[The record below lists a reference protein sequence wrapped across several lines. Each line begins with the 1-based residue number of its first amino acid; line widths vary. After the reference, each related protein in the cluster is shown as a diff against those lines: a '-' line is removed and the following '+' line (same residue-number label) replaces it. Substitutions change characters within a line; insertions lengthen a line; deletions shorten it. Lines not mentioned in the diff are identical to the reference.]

1 MSVLQAL
8 VLGIVQGLTEFLPVS
23 SSGHLLLLEK
33 LGVGTPDLFF
43 NICLHLGTL
52 LSVLVCMRRDI
63 AALFRK
69 EGRKTLLL
77 IFLASLPTGVI
88 ALLFETFAPGL
99 ARGAAL
105 PFGFMAT
112 TVLLVVSHFLA
123 PSSRPLDTRSA
134 LAAGAVQGIAVLP
147 GLSRSGATVAALRSG
162 ATVAALRLAGVEKT
176 QAARFSFLLSVPVIV
191 ASALYEGVSLAS
203 AGTPPAADP
212 LAVTVGVAAAFF
224 SGTVAVRFFLALFER
239 RSLIPFAVYTAML
252 SAFSFLLYYTPLFA

>member
-69 EGRKTLLL
+69 GGRKTLFLL
-77 IFLASLPTGVI
+77 LVASLPTGVI

-147 GLSRSGATVAALRSG
+147 GLSRSG

-252 SAFSFLLYYTPLFA
+252 SVFSFLLYYTPLFA